1 MKVYGNKKNKLGRI
15 KKKDFELQDKIYKKE
30 EEKIKAPFFEFCT
43 VVFIIIIL
51 LFKYD
56 FFKNF
61 FD

>member
-15 KKKDFELQDKIYKKE
+15 KKKDFELQDKIYKKG
-30 EEKIKAPFFEFCT
+30 EEKIKESFFGFCT